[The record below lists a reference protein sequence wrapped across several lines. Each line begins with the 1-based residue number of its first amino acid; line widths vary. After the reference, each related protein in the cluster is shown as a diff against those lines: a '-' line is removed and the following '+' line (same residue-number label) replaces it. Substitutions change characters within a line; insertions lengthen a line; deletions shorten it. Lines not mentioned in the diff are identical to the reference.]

1 MNKISIFLVF
11 SATVY
16 SMQLAQEVCE
26 LQIKASFSPSVQ
38 MEMGMAR
45 AGHEPRSDIEACADC
60 MLNPDHYISIAAQTV
75 PLIYLVDMVWD
86 SCQQT
91 NPTAFLPM
99 VYASAMA
106 LNSASIVRTVWQGF
120 RESKYKTK
128 QG

>member
-1 MNKISIFLVF
+1 MLF
-11 SATVY
+11 SPAVN
-16 SMQLAQEVCE
+16 SMQLPQEVCE
-26 LQIKASFSPSVQ
+26 LQIKVSFSPLAQ
-38 MEMGMAR
+38 MEMGMVTTGR
-45 AGHEPRSDIEACADC
+45 EPRSDIEACADC

-75 PLIYLVDMVWD
+75 PLIYLVDTVWD

-91 NPTAFLPM
+91 NSTAFLPM

-128 QG
+128 QD